1 MVAGMKKSLRLP
13 NGEEQAILDGVQVR
27 LIERAEL
34 EKFNR
39 LLDEHHYLG
48 GQQAV
53 GERLQ
58 YLALSREGEW
68 LALLVFSAAAKHLKH
83 RDQWIGWSSAQR
95 HRRLSLVTNNSRFL
109 ILPER
114 SVPNLATKV
123 LRLTLDRLSLDWQVR
138 YGHPVLVVET
148 FVDPVQ
154 FRHGGGNRGSRLYK
168 TPKRIVF
175 LIFCERHLLAKEV
188 NDTMSVCVVCRR
200 DPVAPRPKQTL
211 YGY

>member
-13 NGEEQAILDGVQVR
+13 NDGEQAILDRVQVR

-48 GQQAV
+48 SQQAV

-58 YLALSREGEW
+58 YVATDREGEW

-83 RDQWIGWSSAQR
+83 RDQWIAWNSAQR

-109 ILPER
+109 ILPQHC
-114 SVPNLATKV
+114 VPGNLYANPP
-123 LRLTLDRLSLDWQVR
+123 W
-138 YGHPVLVVET
+138 
-148 FVDPVQ
+148 
-154 FRHGGGNRGSRLYK
+154 
-168 TPKRIVF
+168 
-175 LIFCERHLLAKEV
+175 HL
-188 NDTMSVCVVCRR
+188 
-200 DPVAPRPKQTL
+200 
-211 YGY
+211 